1 METHIL
7 EQKIDDLPNIDRF
20 NPRVSMSN
28 NMTYNIVIAF
38 VVFFIGGISGYSNKT
53 VTDVSEFNSIFTFVF
68 IAGSKWGAISFIIGV
83 VISTIISGIILV
95 ERSDMRHKLLR
106 RISYL
111 KIEKERLILNKR
123 EFITK
128 RKNNVRFDKQQH

>member
-95 ERSDMRHKLLR
+95 EPFR
-106 RISYL
+106 YAA
-111 KIEKERLILNKR
+111 
-123 EFITK
+123 
-128 RKNNVRFDKQQH
+128 